1 VNINLQAKKC
11 GQKGTL
17 WDTQWHTAAS
27 TTRFFFLCW
36 GTGYTG
42 RGSIRREGGLS
53 GIGGHDVK
61 FTKNR
66 NKIKIK
72 LRKQSK
78 AKQNKQAD
86 RNPKS

>member
-1 VNINLQAKKC
+1 M
-11 GQKGTL
+11 
-17 WDTQWHTAAS
+17 
-27 TTRFFFLCW
+27 
-36 GTGYTG
+36 
-42 RGSIRREGGLS
+42 S